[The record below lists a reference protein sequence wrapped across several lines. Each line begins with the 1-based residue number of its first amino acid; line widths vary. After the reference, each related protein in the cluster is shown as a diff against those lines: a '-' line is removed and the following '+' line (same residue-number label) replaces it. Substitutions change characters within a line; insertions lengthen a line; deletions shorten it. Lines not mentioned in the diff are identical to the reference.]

1 MVPLGLYM
9 LIGALLFAIGVL
21 GILIRRDAIVI
32 FMCIELMLSAVGI
45 TLVAASRYYQAM
57 DGVIMA
63 FMAMTVAASE
73 AAIGL
78 AIFVLLH
85 RTYKG
90 VKVDDINLLKG

>member
-1 MVPLGLYM
+1 MVPLSLYM
-9 LIGALLFAIGVL
+9 MVGALLFAIGIIGV
-21 GILIRRDAIVI
+21 LIRRDAIVI

-45 TLVAASRYYQAM
+45 TLVAASRYYHGM
-57 DGVIMA
+57 DGVVMA

-90 VKVDDINLLKG
+90 VRVDEINLLKG

>member
-1 MVPLGLYM
+1 MIPVSLYM
-9 LIGALLFAIGVL
+9 LLGALLFSIGIL
-21 GILIRRDAIVI
+21 GVLIRRDAIVI
-32 FMCIELMLSAVGI
+32 FMCIELMLSAVGL
-45 TLVAASRYYQAM
+45 TLVSASRYYNGL

-63 FMAMTVAASE
+63 FLGMTVAAAE

-90 VKVDDINLLKG
+90 IKVDEINLLKG

>member
-9 LIGALLFAIGVL
+9 LLGALLFAIGVL
-21 GILIRRDAIVI
+21 GVLIRRDAIVI
-32 FMCIELMLSAVGI
+32 FMSIELMLSAVGI
-45 TLVAASRYYQAM
+45 TLVAASRYYQGM

-90 VKVDDINLLKG
+90 VKVDEINLLKG